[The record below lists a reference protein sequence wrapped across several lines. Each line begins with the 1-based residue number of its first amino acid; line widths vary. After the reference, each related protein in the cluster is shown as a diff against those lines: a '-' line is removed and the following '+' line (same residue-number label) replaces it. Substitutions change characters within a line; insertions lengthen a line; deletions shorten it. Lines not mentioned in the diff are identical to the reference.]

1 MSSQQEEKLTRRM
14 LNRNSRDCS
23 VVGRL
28 AALPEDLNSA
38 LSTHTGSLELPVT
51 LTPGDGTPPPSFLV
65 HSCIHIS
72 CTYIGTH
79 KYINKKILNKD
90 IE

>member
-1 MSSQQEEKLTRRM
+1 M
-14 LNRNSRDCS
+14 
-23 VVGRL
+23 VGRL

-65 HSCIHIS
+65 HSRIHVS
-72 CTYIGTH
+72 YTYIGIH
-79 KYINKKILNKD
+79 KYINKRNIKQRYRVTTTNYAYVCHVSST
-90 IE
+90 